1 MRIERTYQNLE
12 SWDLSEFEDMRLV
25 YRGHDQEVYQDIFA
39 PRWPTYVVELGA
51 PDSKGNRQIVGL
63 KRYTHLEENKER
75 IEYRRQA
82 LEALEYI
89 ERVVKATKNE
99 LEQGEDEN
107 VRERVNNLASL
118 VSNLQDTIRCR

>member
-12 SWDLSEFEDMRLV
+12 SWDLEEFEDMKLV

-75 IEYRRQA
+75 IECRRQV
-82 LEALEYI
+82 LDTLEYI
-89 ERVVKATKNE
+89 ERVIKATKNE

-107 VRERVNNLASL
+107 IRERVDNIASIM
-118 VSNLQDTIRCR
+118 SNLQNMIKRR